1 MRRKVW
7 EVTLDEASVQKA
19 IDGLEDYK
27 RELDKKCETLR
38 QRVAEVMSKT
48 AQHGF
53 NGAIVDDYTE
63 ITQDKRGVGPK
74 KASVNVS
81 INREGNAML
90 VIASG
95 EDAVFVEFGAGVT
108 HNGSVGQSPNPLVAQ
123 NGLPFTIGS
132 HGDKGADPKWALPRQ
147 DGESYWTYGTPAD
160 MPMYE
165 AVMTVIPQIADIA
178 REVFGA

>member
-1 MRRKVW
+1 MW
-7 EVTLDEASVQKA
+7 EVTLDEASVRKA

-27 RELDKKCETLR
+27 RELDRKCETLR

-63 ITQDKRGVGPK
+63 KTQDQYGMGPR
-74 KASVNVS
+74 KASVSVS
-81 INREGNAML
+81 VNREGNAVL

-95 EDAVFVEFGAGVT
+95 KDAIFVEFGAGVT
-108 HNGSVGQSPNPLVAQ
+108 HNGSVGQSPNPLAAQ
-123 NGLPFTIGS
+123 NGLPYLIGS
-132 HGDKGADPKWALPRQ
+132 HGIHGKDDKWAFTR
-147 DGESYWTYGTPAD
+147 DGQTYWSYGTPAD

>member
-1 MRRKVW
+1 MW

-27 RELDKKCETLR
+27 RELDRKCETLR

-53 NGAIVDDYTE
+53 DGAIVDDYTE
-63 ITQDKRGVGPK
+63 ITQDKLGIGPK
-74 KASVNVS
+74 KASVSVS
-81 INREGNAML
+81 VTREGNAML

-95 EDAVFVEFGAGVT
+95 QDAVFVEFGAGVT
-108 HNGSVGQSPNPLVAQ
+108 HNGSVGHSPNPLAEE
-123 NGLPFTIGS
+123 NGLPFKIGS
-132 HGDKGADPKWALPRQ
+132 HGEKGADPKWAFK
-147 DGESYWTYGTPAD
+147 DKGVKYWTYGTPAG
-160 MPMYE
+160 MPMYR
-165 AVMTVIPQIADIA
+165 AVMAVAPQIADIA